1 MKRQMMLLTAARLGA
16 AALQA
21 VALIVIARTTPV
33 AHFGAFSIVFAI
45 QSTVFTIGA
54 LGLQSYI
61 LREMPQGRYALV
73 RGALRLNVI
82 SSVCAAAIALVSTV
96 GVRQD
101 MIGVLVAAALT
112 GAFLLDKNS
121 GVLQAVSI
129 GVGRVHRPAVSVVVS
144 PMITAVGVLVL
155 GSWADAP
162 MVYAFARL
170 LGASIA
176 WLLVLPSRG
185 LMDGAPVGEGPLA
198 TLRRVWPLAVNGV
211 VTTAV
216 TFDTAI
222 VGGVGGRVQA
232 AYYSAA
238 SKIIAPLAIGT
249 SSVSTVLMPHVAV
262 MDSDSARA
270 VRRRIVWLGVALAV
284 ASIPI
289 GLLAPWGMGLL
300 FGPEYSAAGSTLTAL
315 IWAVPSLTVGPL
327 LETYLQATGRERLVA
342 AIAVWYSLA
351 SIAGALVGTILLGA
365 LGAALSVAVLNL
377 AKVVVQVCVR
387 PPRGATVHGA
397 DRAAETG
404 DAAPRSLL
412 AEQESGVA
420 S

>member
-1 MKRQMMLLTAARLGA
+1 VKRQMMLLTAARLSA

-21 VALIVIARTTPV
+21 VALIVIARTSPV
-33 AHFGAFSIVFAI
+33 AHFGAFSIVFAV

-61 LREMPQGRYALV
+61 LREMPQGRFALV

-82 SSVCAAAIALVSTV
+82 SSVCAAAVALVTTV
-96 GVRQD
+96 WVRQD
-101 MIGVLVAAALT
+101 MVGVIVAAALT

-129 GVGRVHRPAVSVVVS
+129 GAGRIRRPAVSVVAA
-144 PMITAVGVLVL
+144 PLITTIGVLAL

-162 MVYAFARL
+162 LIYAAARL
-170 LGASIA
+170 LGAAIA
-176 WLLVLPSRG
+176 WLLVLPARG
-185 LMDGAPVGEGPLA
+185 LMEGAPAGEGPLA
-198 TLRRVWPLAVNGV
+198 TLRRVWPLAV

-222 VGGVGGRVQA
+222 VGAVGGRIQA

-262 MDSDSARA
+262 MDADSARD
-270 VRRRIVWLGVALAV
+270 VRRRIVWLGVALSV
-284 ASIPI
+284 VSIPV

-351 SIAGALVGTILLGA
+351 SIAGALIGTILLGA
-365 LGAALSVAVLNL
+365 LGAALSVAALNL
-377 AKVVVQVCVR
+377 VKVVVQICVG
-387 PPRGATVHGA
+387 PPRGATGPGA
-397 DRAAETG
+397 DRAAATV
-404 DAAPRSLL
+404 DAPPKSLL
-412 AEQESGVA
+412 AQQESGVA